1 MNKNR
6 MILAVVGGVIGL
18 AVLAT
23 AYLVWSSWSAKT
35 AALEGD
41 DENEGLEAVTAK
53 AERLSRS
60 SVYPCAE
67 SVKATAE
74 SASKIADWMQG
85 ARHLVAAG
93 DRMFE
98 KTTPPAFKTFLVQD
112 AKRLV
117 SLPGSAS
124 GALAQPDFAFG
135 PFKGYISGGDLP
147 SEAQLAEL
155 QRRWDDVAIVTE
167 TLASCGIG
175 ELTDVQFKT
184 AEEKPAEEQQQN
196 VRGNRRQQ
204 KRQAK
209 KPKAK
214 AGEETVAKAVSSFS
228 YVFAFTATPAAFVKA
243 VNAFETCER
252 FISVDDFSFRREKDA
267 IAEALGADEKKDAA
281 QTGGR
286 RRRRGGGAPSQAAE
300 EKSDEAKSG
309 IVTDPQRDAL
319 LSVTMTVTVHDFGS
333 LLEDGDKNKSDEKGG
348 ETK

>member
-23 AYLVWSSWSAKT
+23 AYLTWSSWSAKT

-41 DENEGLEAVTAK
+41 DENEGLEAVVAK
-53 AERLSRS
+53 AEKLSRS
-60 SVYPCAE
+60 PVYPCAE
-67 SVKATAE
+67 SVKETGTSATRLAE
-74 SASKIADWMQG
+74 WMG
-85 ARHLVAAG
+85 GVRTLVAAG
-93 DRMFE
+93 DRVFE

-124 GALAQPDFAFG
+124 GALAKPDFAFG
-135 PFKGYISGGDLP
+135 PFNGYIAGGDLP

-167 TLASCGIG
+167 TLAACGIG
-175 ELTDVQFKT
+175 ELTDVQFK
-184 AEEKPAEEQQQN
+184 APEKNPEEEQQSA
-196 VRGNRRQQ
+196 RGSRRQQ
-204 KRQAK
+204 KKPAK
-209 KPKAK
+209 KAK
-214 AGEETVAKAVSSFS
+214 AKANEEAGAKSVSSFS
-228 YVFAFTATPAAFVKA
+228 YVFTFTAKPVALVKA

-267 IAEALGADEKKDAA
+267 VAEALGSDDKKEAA

-286 RRRRGGGAPSQAAE
+286 RRRRGGAPSPAAD
-300 EKSDEAKSG
+300 EKADEAKSG
-309 IVTDPQRDAL
+309 IVTDPQMD
-319 LSVTMTVTVHDFGS
+319 SPFIVTMTVTVHDFRS
-333 LLEDGDKNKSDEKGG
+333 LEDGDKSQGEEKG
-348 ETK
+348 EEKK